1 MSEQKINRVDVK
13 KRRAEGNYKRIKRS
27 LLEVEQSIKRKIN
40 INPWD
45 ETNYERFETETINL
59 RDKSEVLIGESIEV
73 NNLRKWSQ
81 ARCIN
86 SENFEKSSIG
96 D

>member
-40 INPWD
+40 INP
-45 ETNYERFETETINL
+45 
-59 RDKSEVLIGESIEV
+59 
-73 NNLRKWSQ
+73 
-81 ARCIN
+81 
-86 SENFEKSSIG
+86 
-96 D
+96 